1 MVCLLVA
8 RQYLTWEVAFL
19 AGCAGRFYCR
29 ALVLVIGYLGQLLR
43 VSVGLADR
51 TRFPVDID

>member
-1 MVCLLVA
+1 MVVGGETIFDLGS
-8 RQYLTWEVAFL
+8 RFF
-19 AGCAGRFYCR
+19 AGCAGRFDCR

-43 VSVGLADR
+43 ASVGLADR